1 MIELIGKGIAFA
13 APVGPVT
20 AEAIRRGLQGGFSP
34 AFRVK
39 LGAAVGDAILLIV
52 VYYFVT
58 AISNETIRSV
68 ISLVGA
74 CVIIYMGV
82 KNIIKGITVKPDIS
96 SSVSFD
102 NGLKLGLGLALTN
115 PFAVAFW
122 FGVFSNL
129 SSTDALSQDPLF
141 SGFLILTGILLW
153 DVILC
158 LLLEIGKRYVNVLF
172 IQLVT
177 VSAGIVLCYFGIYY
191 IHMALITIMDFNII
205 TSIKGLLFN

>member
-39 LGAAVGDAILLIV
+39 LGAAVGDAILLVV
-52 VYYFVT
+52 VYYCVT
-58 AISNETIRSV
+58 VISNESVRSA
-68 ISLVGA
+68 ISLIGA

-82 KNIIKGITVKPDIS
+82 KNVIKGITVKPDLS
-96 SSVSFD
+96 SNVSFE
-102 NGLKLGLGLALTN
+102 NGMKLGLGLALTN
-115 PFAVAFW
+115 PFAIAFW
-122 FGVFSNL
+122 FGVFSNI
-129 SSTDALSQDPLF
+129 STTDAFIKDPLF

-158 LLLEIGKRYVNVLF
+158 LLLEVGKRYVNVLF
-172 IQLVT
+172 IQITTIV
-177 VSAGIVLCYFGIYY
+177 AGLILCNFGIYY
-191 IHMALITIMDFNII
+191 IHMAAITILDFNIL
-205 TSIKGLLFN
+205 TAIKQLF